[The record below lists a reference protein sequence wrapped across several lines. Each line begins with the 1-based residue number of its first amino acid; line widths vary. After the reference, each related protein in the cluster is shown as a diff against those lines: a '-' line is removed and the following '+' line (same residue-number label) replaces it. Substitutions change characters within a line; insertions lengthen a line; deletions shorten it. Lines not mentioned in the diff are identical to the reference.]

1 MVKFSYN
8 SDLIGG
14 SLMVRE
20 SRFVAALMLDNR
32 SGEKWQQAVITENQL
47 QKRSPS
53 TARRNSQAIRKR
65 LERLDD
71 EYWRM
76 LRDGDDELAT
86 QVSFVAALE
95 RNLLLVE
102 FMETVLVDAYLTKVE
117 NLQAYQWD
125 EFLTDREARDLAIGQ
140 WAESSRK
147 KMGQVVLRMLAEA
160 GYLVSSR
167 SLKLQR
173 VTLRAELKQLLIDK
187 HQHRL
192 LACMEM
198 AQ

>member
-20 SRFVAALMLDNR
+20 SRFIAALMLDNT
-32 SGEKWQQAVITENQL
+32 SGEQWQQAVIAENQL

-125 EFLTDREARDLAIGQ
+125 EFLTDREARDSAIGQ

>member
-1 MVKFSYN
+1 
-8 SDLIGG
+8 
-14 SLMVRE
+14 MVRE